1 MKLDKEKLLKNDPVA
16 LKDLE
21 RVCRECARIGASS
34 VGALDFVDDIVQ
46 EVMIKLL
53 TEWIR
58 DYNPEREVEP
68 TLISAAK
75 FVGQTMRRRHGRE
88 VLMGDG
94 GDETFPESWINSI
107 ADPNHEDI
115 GDRVD
120 REANEQRA
128 EGLTLLAMA
137 TKEFSLALE
146 AAPDEENGGEAVVAP
161 SHEPESPPSASVAK
175 QAKAGSAASKKPSAR
190 GKAVA
195 AAAPTNAWDAINPH
209 AAPEPKMPKR
219 SLSKG
224 AVRLR
229 EIRLAVRYTHEQMAA
244 HLSLDS
250 VGQLHAI
257 EYGVSLPPDSL
268 VEKAEALL
276 TMIEQNAPALMQD
289 DFTLVVQGWLKRL
302 GLASDDYGGF
312 ARVLSEALA
321 PRKVN
326 RSTVFRW
333 LRGTYKPSPELL
345 WSIEAVVQAGEAQR
359 AEILKNLPK
368 TA

>member
-1 MKLDKEKLLKNDPVA
+1 
-16 LKDLE
+16 
-21 RVCRECARIGASS
+21 
-34 VGALDFVDDIVQ
+34 
-46 EVMIKLL
+46 
-53 TEWIR
+53 
-58 DYNPEREVEP
+58 
-68 TLISAAK
+68 
-75 FVGQTMRRRHGRE
+75 
-88 VLMGDG
+88 
-94 GDETFPESWINSI
+94 
-107 ADPNHEDI
+107 
-115 GDRVD
+115 
-120 REANEQRA
+120 
-128 EGLTLLAMA
+128 
-137 TKEFSLALE
+137 
-146 AAPDEENGGEAVVAP
+146 
-161 SHEPESPPSASVAK
+161 
-175 QAKAGSAASKKPSAR
+175 
-190 GKAVA
+190 
-195 AAAPTNAWDAINPH
+195 
-209 AAPEPKMPKR
+209 
-219 SLSKG
+219 
-224 AVRLR
+224 
-229 EIRLAVRYTHEQMAA
+229 MAA